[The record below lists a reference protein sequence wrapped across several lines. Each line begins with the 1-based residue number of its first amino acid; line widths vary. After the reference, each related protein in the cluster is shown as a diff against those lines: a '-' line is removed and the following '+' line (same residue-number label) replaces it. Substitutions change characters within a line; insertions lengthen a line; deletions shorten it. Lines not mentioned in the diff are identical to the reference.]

1 MKLNIFIITIVTL
14 VLITKAKAQSTI
26 DSVLAEVL
34 RNNKTIQADRQ
45 YWESQKLM
53 FKTGLTPSD
62 PTVRYEYMRGN
73 PTNTGNQ
80 TDITISQGFDFPTV
94 YGKKNQLANQQIV
107 QADLKVADM
116 RQNILFNTKER

>member
-73 PTNTGNQ
+73 QTNTGNQ
-80 TDITISQGFDFPTV
+80 TDNTLSHVFDFPTV
-94 YGKKNQLANQQIV
+94 YSKNNNRDIKQIL
-107 QADLKVADM
+107 QA
-116 RQNILFNTKER
+116 